1 MTGIHREYQQL
12 VVMDR
17 SISSMLEKMVA
28 MQGGI
33 SQRLKWAAG
42 ANPQVSEVL
51 KTVESS
57 LEHKTT
63 VYQVRGEF
71 DIIGKM
77 NSDLNLKM
85 KIGIAICYDFY
96 MIIFF

>member
-12 VVMDR
+12 VAMDR
-17 SISSMLEKMVA
+17 NISSLLEKIVS
-28 MQGGI
+28 MQGDI

-57 LEHKTT
+57 LEHKSA
-63 VYQVRGEF
+63 VYQVSVKYSV
-71 DIIGKM
+71 IHI
-77 NSDLNLKM
+77 
-85 KIGIAICYDFY
+85 Y
-96 MIIFF
+96 MELV

>member
-17 SISSMLEKMVA
+17 NISSMLEKMVA

-57 LEHKTT
+57 LEHKTS
-63 VYQVRGEF
+63 VYQVRCFSLKGFRYEGPQMYF
-71 DIIGKM
+71 KNVAIIC
-77 NSDLNLKM
+77 SPEV
-85 KIGIAICYDFY
+85 
-96 MIIFF
+96 